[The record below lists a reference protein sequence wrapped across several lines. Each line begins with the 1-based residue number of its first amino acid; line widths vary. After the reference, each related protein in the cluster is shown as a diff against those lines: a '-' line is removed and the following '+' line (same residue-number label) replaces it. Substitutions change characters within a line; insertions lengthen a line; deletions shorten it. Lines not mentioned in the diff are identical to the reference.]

1 MGKQESVVE
10 CVSSHRSRG
19 RKESCGSR
27 TRGRQRLFALPVLL
41 PLCMLLC
48 VWAQVEGV
56 VHSSFRRL
64 SGREKKEMQKEIL
77 SILGLPG
84 RPRPHPPLRPPS
96 SAPLFML
103 DLYHA
108 VSYEADDGLGLGF
121 TPEGVSHAALPTLST
136 HTPPL
141 GTVVSEADTV
151 MSFVNLV
158 EQEKDLLQPRPYWKE
173 FRFDLTPLPQGE
185 TVTAAEF
192 RIYKTLTVGW
202 RANRTL
208 HISSYMIIY
217 TDFKQQTFGLHL
229 GKANLLKQTTFNR
242 SLSAAWV
249 GLVGRRGPRSKQP
262 FMVTFFRAS
271 QAPCRPPRALRHNN
285 PRKKKPKYDLP
296 HPNRPG
302 IFDQNH
308 ASSGRQACKKHELY
322 VSFSDLGWKDWVLAP
337 TGYSA
342 YYCDGECDYPLG
354 SCMNATNHAMIQLL
368 VHLLRPNEVP
378 KACCAPTKLSPIS
391 VLFYDDNNN
400 VILKKHRNMVVKNC
414 GCL

>member
-1 MGKQESVVE
+1 NYPTAEPQPWVSVRSAELHQNKCSIFCFPFFSCQSVLQH
-10 CVSSHRSRG
+10 VFFISSVFTHTL
-19 RKESCGSR
+19 CGSCCCF
-27 TRGRQRLFALPVLL
+27 LFSLW
-41 PLCMLLC
+41 PLSL
-48 VWAQVEGV
+48 
-56 VHSSFRRL
+56 
-64 SGREKKEMQKEIL
+64 
-77 SILGLPG
+77 
-84 RPRPHPPLRPPS
+84 
-96 SAPLFML
+96 
-103 DLYHA
+103 
-108 VSYEADDGLGLGF
+108 
-121 TPEGVSHAALPTLST
+121 TT
-136 HTPPL
+136 
-141 GTVVSEADTV
+141 
-151 MSFVNLV
+151 V

-208 HISSYMIIY
+208 HISVYEIQREKRHREPELVLLDMQSVPAGQEGWLAFDV
-217 TDFKQQTFGLHL
+217 TSASNRWLLHPRSNL
-229 GKANLLKQTTFNR
+229 GIRLYVETEEDR

-308 ASSGRQACKKHELY
+308 ARSGRQACKKHELY

-368 VHLLRPNEVP
+368 VHLLRPDEVP